1 MTIIELIIT
10 LTIHLILPLIGLY
23 YFIRLRTRMIK
34 EEIQNAPIIELF
46 IIFATYGGLLLV
58 TLTAIFWQWSG
69 MASLGTFYLIIGAPI
84 AMGIISYRHRKYR
97 MTSKYHKWTYWLG
110 VLYYAV
116 APVIFMI
123 LYFVIKNV
131 EET

>member
-1 MTIIELIIT
+1 MTIVELIIA
-10 LTIHLILPLIGLY
+10 LTIHLLLPLIGLY
-23 YFIRLRTRMIK
+23 YFIRLRTRMKK

-58 TLTAIFWQWSG
+58 ILTALFWQWSG
-69 MASLGTFYLIIGAPI
+69 MASLGTFYLILGAPI
-84 AMGIISYRHRKYR
+84 AMGIISYRHRKNK
-97 MTSKYHKWTYWLG
+97 MTSEYHKWTYWLG

-123 LYFVIKNV
+123 LFFVIKNL